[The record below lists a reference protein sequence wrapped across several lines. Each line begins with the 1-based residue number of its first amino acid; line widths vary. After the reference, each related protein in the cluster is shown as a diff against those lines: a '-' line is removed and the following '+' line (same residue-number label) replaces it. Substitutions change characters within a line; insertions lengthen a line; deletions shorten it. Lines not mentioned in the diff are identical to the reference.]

1 MEIGATK
8 YKRTMKVLCINV
20 LGVSLAQMSAFA
32 QDLEQSQN
40 TALAK
45 SFAPD
50 YFTQFQPNTA
60 QDMVGRIPGFTLK
73 DNSDNA
79 RGFGQATLNI
89 LINGRRPSAKSQNAN
104 DILGRIPSDNVIR
117 IEILDGASLDIPGLS
132 GQVANIVSE
141 TGGLSGNWEYSARFE
156 EGTEPQILEGEIS
169 INGSWSNLAYVAS
182 FESNQFTRTEDGI
195 EQFFEGNGTLF
206 EDRTEDRF
214 LAANRPRAS
223 LNLAYTPRDNH
234 IANLNASGSVFNRR
248 NGNRETFQAVSSLG
262 ETGQSLSD
270 GGEDEF
276 DYEVGGDYSFP
287 FYKGR
292 LKLIGLH
299 QFENSDF
306 SNSFQLFLDNED
318 PFQSVFNNL
327 EEEGESIARAEYS
340 WNSSPKHDWQLSWE
354 GAFNFLDSTTEF
366 FSTDD
371 PLEIENVRV
380 EELRTVANLT
390 HSWKFS
396 DAVKIQTSLGAE
408 YSDLD
413 VVTGGDPARQFFRPK
428 GFVSVSYAQSDQYT
442 WRAKVERGVGQLNF
456 GTFVSS
462 VNLTEDLSNSGN
474 ADIVPD
480 QFWDA
485 EVELERKDDGFLSGT
500 LKVFARRIED
510 PIDRILFPDGSEGP
524 GNLDSAFSYGVEL
537 NTTWILDRFGAKGL
551 RLTFDGSLRD
561 STIDDPVTGE
571 SRRINETR
579 IWEYDVNL
587 THDIPNTN
595 WAWDLGVRRFRQ
607 SPFFRIDEILDSNAD
622 KPFHR
627 FELTHKNIL
636 GMKVTAN
643 ISNFLELEDERERLI
658 FEDDRLG
665 NLTEIQRF
673 SRGRGPR
680 FGLTISDTF

>member
-1 MEIGATK
+1 MKISAII
-8 YKRTMKVLCINV
+8 YKKIVRVLCISV
-20 LGVSLAQMSAFA
+20 LGVSLAQMTAFA
-32 QDLEQSQN
+32 QDSELAPN
-40 TALAK
+40 AALAK
-45 SFAPD
+45 SFTPD
-50 YFTQFQPNTA
+50 YFVQFQPNTA
-60 QDMVGRIPGFTLK
+60 QDMVARIPGFTLK
-73 DNSDNA
+73 DNGGDA

-104 DILGRIPSDNVIR
+104 DILGRIPADNVIR

-132 GQVANIVSE
+132 GQVANIISE
-141 TGGLSGNWEYSARFE
+141 TGSLSGNWEYSARFE
-156 EGTEPQILEGEIS
+156 EGTEPQLLEGEVS
-169 INGSWSNLAYVAS
+169 VNGSWGNLAYVAS
-182 FESNQFTRTEDGI
+182 FEANQFTRTEDGI
-195 EQFFEGNGTLF
+195 EQFFDGDEILF

-214 LAANRPRAS
+214 LAANRPRLS
-223 LNLAYTPRDNH
+223 LNLSYTPRDDH

-248 NGNRETFQAVSSLG
+248 SGDRETFQAVSLLG

-276 DYEVGGDYSFP
+276 DYEIGGDYAFP
-287 FYKGR
+287 FYKGQ

-306 SNSFQLFLDNED
+306 SNSFQSFVDNEA
-318 PFQSVFNNL
+318 PFTSVFNND
-327 EEEGESIARAEYS
+327 EDEGESIIRAEYN
-340 WNSSPKHDWQLSWE
+340 WTTGPVHDWQLSWE

-390 HSWKFS
+390 HGWKLS
-396 DAVKIQTSLGAE
+396 DKVKLQTSLGAE
-408 YSDLD
+408 YSQLD
-413 VVTGGDPARQFFRPK
+413 VPTGEDPARQFFRPK

-500 LKVFARRIED
+500 LKVFARSLED
-510 PIDRILFPDGSEGP
+510 PIDRILFADGSEGP
-524 GNLDSAFSYGVEL
+524 GNLESAFSYGVEL
-537 NTTWILDRFGAKGL
+537 NTTWILDRFGAEGM
-551 RLTFDGSLRD
+551 RLKLDGGLRD
-561 STIDDPVTGE
+561 SSIDDPVTGE

-579 IWEYDVNL
+579 IWDYDIDL
-587 THDIPNTN
+587 THD
-595 WAWDLGVRRFRQ
+595 L
-607 SPFFRIDEILDSNAD
+607 S
-622 KPFHR
+622 
-627 FELTHKNIL
+627 
-636 GMKVTAN
+636 
-643 ISNFLELEDERERLI
+643 LI
-658 FEDDRLG
+658 H
-665 NLTEIQRF
+665 I
-673 SRGRGPR
+673 
-680 FGLTISDTF
+680 